1 MPKVAQSIKKIVSR
15 CSAARASQFVQ
26 PSTTALQDIENTP
39 PPQPRARRATRSQPV
54 PPATP
59 PSAELEKLR
68 SELAALQD
76 ENSALRDT
84 SVEQARQLVQTTSEV
99 RSAKET
105 LAKVR
110 QAKRELSAQKRSL
123 DDQLKEEQKRRARIK
138 RDKRKQERKREEEH
152 AELIEAQELR
162 HTEESAS
169 MVSEL
174 RSLRAQNEKLSHDFG
189 IACARVKRLQ
199 VSAAAHRRAKY
210 ALNKKLLR
218 ALRTMRR
225 IRQGLAEL
233 RKRLTFDPKT
243 GNRFSTKSR
252 WISRR
257 LAFYGVRPQHLRA
270 AIADTASL
278 FTITLRSPFM
288 SRRTS
293 GRVNSGESFSWTFLQ
308 LGRELKNSMGFICS
322 SDGTTHKKITY
333 EATAMSHAVPTY
345 EPGVDDN
352 DPSTW
357 VNATRF
363 VAVKEAVRHDAESQ
377 HQGKMALGK
386 EMIEMYNR
394 SPPAVSDGGEIPADA
409 WSTKQLGQS
418 KDHAADGVKEKGLAE
433 AQKMHDLKARLG
445 QEAYLADVGWESLLQ
460 AVVSLTEA
468 DVQDAIGKERDPA
481 AVPWA
486 ERVNIADAVLKKTLG
501 EKAYLEMQG
510 QEKEL
515 NTLFIFGG
523 CCSHKDLN
531 AFKYGTDAIAT
542 LWKTET
548 LATPSPPL
556 LPNKSLHSILAL
568 GEKAGVDARLKAM
581 DMSASGGPKLMA
593 LLGAIFRNKDD
604 KKGYQHAGQALVQS
618 FERELHG
625 SDAISH
631 ANIADV
637 NNTRFQSVGR
647 AAVEFITYDVEY
659 RRTIETICSAKTKAG
674 ANHMESGV
682 LKAMDCVATLM
693 DLIAMGIYMVCVSE
707 PYMAA
712 VHTNAA
718 DGSPPNLL
726 DTVDLHRRVA
736 TFCEQVA
743 DDPRALFDDS
753 APLSSRTLDSKPIRN
768 ARFVSNTTVAFNACQ
783 RMQKNGTEKFIDK
796 VITPALETWVIRNGR
811 TIFAK
816 QQVGEFRDRVAA
828 DYREKADTHDQQVA
842 KKIAIEKERL
852 ERLAAVGIV
861 TDVAVIEAMTLA
873 RLREQLE
880 IHKDILKDPVLTDKK
895 QFKWGMVKGLIPR
908 RMTVLAALERYHS
921 ANPGVLEAVEKSVL
935 LPSPME
941 VDGEQSS
948 TPSDVEIYSEDDM
961 MDDEFF

>member
-1 MPKVAQSIKKIVSR
+1 MPKVAQSFKNLVSK
-15 CSAARASQFVQ
+15 CSAARANQHAQ
-26 PSTTALQDIENTP
+26 PTRTSALQDIENTP
-39 PPQPRARRATRSQPV
+39 PPRPKARRTTRSQPAR
-54 PPATP
+54 PTTP
-59 PSAELEKLR
+59 LAELDKLR

-84 SVEQARQLVQTTSEV
+84 SAEQARQLDLTVSEL

-105 LAKVR
+105 LTKVR

-123 DDQLKEEQKRRARIK
+123 DDQLKEEQKRRTRIK

-152 AELIEAQELR
+152 VELMEAQELR

-174 RSLRAQNEKLSHDFG
+174 RSLRAQNERLSHDLE

-225 IRQGLAEL
+225 IRQGLTEL

-293 GRVNSGESFSWTFLQ
+293 GRVTSGESFSWTFLQ

-333 EATAMSHAVPTY
+333 EATSMSHAVPTY

-386 EMIEMYNR
+386 EMIEMYNS
-394 SPPAVSDGGEIPADA
+394 SPLAASDGSEIPADA

-418 KDHAADGVKEKGLAE
+418 KDHAADGIKEKALAE
-433 AQKMHDLKARLG
+433 AQKEHDVKARLG
-445 QEAYLADVGWESLLQ
+445 QNAYSAEVGWETLLQ

-468 DVQDAIGKERDPA
+468 DVQDAIGRERDPA

-486 ERVNIADAVLKKTLG
+486 ERVDIANAVLKKALG
-501 EKAYLEMQG
+501 EKAYSEMEG

-531 AFKYGTDAIAT
+531 AFKYGTDAIAS

-548 LATPSPPL
+548 LATPSPLL
-556 LPNKSLHSILAL
+556 LPNKSLNSILAL

-618 FERELHG
+618 FKRELHG
-625 SDAISH
+625 HDAISH

-637 NNTRFQSVGR
+637 NNTRFQSIGR
-647 AAVEFITYDVEY
+647 AAVEFVTYDVEY

-674 ANHMESGV
+674 ANHMEASV
-682 LKAMDCVATLM
+682 LKAMDCVAT
-693 DLIAMGIYMVCVSE
+693 
-707 PYMAA
+707 
-712 VHTNAA
+712 
-718 DGSPPNLL
+718 
-726 DTVDLHRRVA
+726 R
-736 TFCEQVA
+736 
-743 DDPRALFDDS
+743 
-753 APLSSRTLDSKPIRN
+753 SREGQ
-768 ARFVSNTTVAFNACQ
+768 RFAW
-783 RMQKNGTEKFIDK
+783 R
-796 VITPALETWVIRNGR
+796 
-811 TIFAK
+811 
-816 QQVGEFRDRVAA
+816 
-828 DYREKADTHDQQVA
+828 
-842 KKIAIEKERL
+842 
-852 ERLAAVGIV
+852 AVG
-861 TDVAVIEAMTLA
+861 
-873 RLREQLE
+873 
-880 IHKDILKDPVLTDKK
+880 
-895 QFKWGMVKGLIPR
+895 
-908 RMTVLAALERYHS
+908 
-921 ANPGVLEAVEKSVL
+921 
-935 LPSPME
+935 
-941 VDGEQSS
+941 
-948 TPSDVEIYSEDDM
+948 
-961 MDDEFF
+961 